1 METDNDA
8 AEDEGLGPHTLFSI
22 LPIHRRDAAFLISWV
37 RMAPQTTT
45 GLLTTLRNSRDSI
58 REALAEIT
66 EEDASRSP
74 GAGRWSALECVE
86 HLTIAEEAMLGR
98 LKDGE
103 ALAEPIHL
111 PEREARMAAG
121 VSGRVNR
128 VQAPPTAL
136 PTGRFASMAEA
147 LERFCAA
154 RGHTIEFVETAPNLR
169 ALQVTHPFFGPVSG
183 YELAVIMAAH
193 SVRHAAQIREIREQV
208 K

>member
-1 METDNDA
+1 M
-8 AEDEGLGPHTLFSI
+8 
-22 LPIHRRDAAFLISWV
+22 HRRDAAFLISWV
-37 RMAPQTTT
+37 RMAPQTSA
-45 GLLTTLRNSRDSI
+45 GLITNLKDSRESI
-58 REALAEIT
+58 REALAGIT
-66 EEDASRSP
+66 EEDACRTP
-74 GAGRWSALECVE
+74 GPGRWSALECVE

-121 VSGRVNR
+121 VSGRVTR
-128 VQAPPTAL
+128 VQSPPTAL

-154 RGHTIEFVETAPNLR
+154 RGRTIEFVETAPNLR

-183 YELAVIMAAH
+183 HELAVIMASH
-193 SVRHAAQIREIREQV
+193 SVRHAAQILEIREHAE
-208 K
+208 